1 MSAAAVERLDEPSRL
16 GIGEPRTRWPRQDN
30 CGVAGAGVNEP
41 IPIKVS
47 TRDPISEFGVLAQLR
62 YRPEVVIADA
72 GVRPAV
78 LVAILDSTDEDAL
91 RWLRALHADGGLPI
105 VLIIGRVDPSALVCL
120 VESGVCGVLNRVDAT
135 GDRLVRAVQLAA
147 MGNGDLPPELV
158 RHLLDHVGQLS
169 RNLLVP
175 RGLSFA
181 GLTGRERDV
190 LQLVAEGLSTR
201 EVAVRLAYSERT
213 IKNVIQDLTLR
224 LNVRNRTQAV
234 AHAVRNGWI

>member
-16 GIGEPRTRWPRQDN
+16 GTGDPRGGWTRPEG
-30 CGVAGAGVNEP
+30 CGGSGAGLTEP
-41 IPIKVS
+41 IPISVK

-62 YRPEVVIADA
+62 FRPEVVIAGAD
-72 GVRPAV
+72 VRPAV

-91 RWLRALHADGGLPI
+91 RWLKALHADGGLPI

-135 GDRLVRAVQLAA
+135 GERLARAIQLAA
-147 MGNGDLPPELV
+147 RGNGDLPPELV

-169 RNLLVP
+169 RNLLAP

-190 LQLVAEGLSTR
+190 LQLIAEGLSTR
-201 EVAVRLAYSERT
+201 EVAIRLAYSERT

-234 AHAVRNGWI
+234 AYAVRNGWI

>member
-1 MSAAAVERLDEPSRL
+1 MQATTHWLPGRGADTVVGGRMKEPVPIR
-16 GIGEPRTRWPRQDN
+16 
-30 CGVAGAGVNEP
+30 VN
-41 IPIKVS
+41 
-47 TRDPISEFGVLAQLR
+47 TLDPISEIGVLAQLR
-62 YRPEVVIADA
+62 HRPEVVIADA
-72 GVRPAV
+72 GVPPAV
-78 LVAILDSTDEDAL
+78 VLAILDSTDDDTL
-91 RWLRALHADGGLPI
+91 CWLKALHADAGLPI

-135 GDRLVRAVQLAA
+135 ADRLIRAIQLAA
-147 MGNGDLPPELV
+147 AGHGDLPPELV

-169 RNLLVP
+169 RNLLTP

-190 LQLVAEGLSTR
+190 LQLIADGLSTR
-201 EVAVRLAYSERT
+201 EVASRLAYSERT

-234 AHAVRNGWI
+234 ACAVRNGWI